1 MGSTSTFANLRRRFA
16 PMIRPILEHVPPL
29 RMVAVAMLKFKQ
41 KGYFERCGFQFELP
55 SGDFGVTFEAE
66 STGDYEPVTT
76 QMVESLLEEGMTF
89 IDIGAHVG
97 LFTLPAIKWVGKS
110 GRVVAFEPH
119 PDNFAMLTRNVNENN
134 LKAELVNAAV
144 SDVTGEVQLH
154 ASAFNSGDH
163 QTYYSNGRKGVGV
176 TCITLDEFLQ
186 VGENIGLI
194 KMDVQGAEAAAFH
207 GMERVLKENKN
218 IKIIWEL
225 SPSQLQNAGEDA
237 ASLLAWLKAL
247 GFVCTMIDD
256 VSGDVQVV
264 TTEELMNLC
273 PHDSYMNILSQ
284 RNG

>member
-1 MGSTSTFANLRRRFA
+1 MGRTSTFANLRRRFA
-16 PMIRPILEHVPPL
+16 PMIRPILEHVAPL
-29 RMVAVAMLKFKQ
+29 RMVAVAMLKIKQ
-41 KGYFERCGFQFELP
+41 KRSFERSGFQFELP
-55 SGDFGVTFEAE
+55 SGDFGVTLEAE

-76 QMVESLLEEGMTF
+76 QMVESMLEEGMTF

-97 LFTLPAIKWVGKS
+97 LFTLPAKKWVGKS

-119 PDNFAMLTRNVNENN
+119 PDNFAMLTRNANENN
-134 LKAELVNAAV
+134 LTAELVNAAV

-154 ASAFNSGDH
+154 TSTFNSGDH
-163 QTYYSNGRKGVGV
+163 QIYHSNGRKGVEV
-176 TCITLDEFLQ
+176 SCIKLDDFLQ
-186 VGENIGLI
+186 EGEKVDLI

-207 GMERVLKENKN
+207 GMERVLKENQK

-225 SPSQLQNAGEDA
+225 SPSQLQNAGADA

-284 RNG
+284 RNA

>member
-16 PMIRPILEHVPPL
+16 PMIRPILEHVAPL
-29 RMVAVAMLKFKQ
+29 RMVAVAMLKIKQ
-41 KGYFERCGFQFELP
+41 KGSFERCGFQFELP
-55 SGDFGVTFEAE
+55 SGDFGVTLEAE

-76 QMVESLLEEGMTF
+76 QMVESMLEEGMTF

-97 LFTLPAIKWVGKS
+97 LFTLPAKKWVGKS

-119 PDNFAMLTRNVNENN
+119 PDNFAMLTRNANENN
-134 LKAELVNAAV
+134 LTAELVNAAV

-154 ASAFNSGDH
+154 TSTFNSGDH
-163 QTYYSNGRKGVGV
+163 QIYHSNGRKGVEV
-176 TCITLDEFLQ
+176 SCIKLDDFLQ
-186 VGENIGLI
+186 EGEKVDLI

-207 GMERVLKENKN
+207 GMERVLKENQK

-225 SPSQLQNAGEDA
+225 SPSQLQNAGADA

-284 RNG
+284 RNA

>member
-154 ASAFNSGDH
+154 TSAFNSGDH

>member
-1 MGSTSTFANLRRRFA
+1 MGSTSTFAKLRRRLA
-16 PMIRPILEHVPPL
+16 PMIRPILEHVTPL
-29 RMVAVAMLKFKQ
+29 RMVAVAMLKIKQ
-41 KGYFERCGFQFELP
+41 KGRFERCGFQFELP
-55 SGDFGVTFEAE
+55 SGDFGVTLEVE

-76 QMVESLLEEGMTF
+76 QMVESMLEEGMTF

-97 LFTLPAIKWVGKS
+97 LFTLPAKKWVGNS

-119 PDNFAMLTRNVNENN
+119 PDNYAMLTRNANENN
-134 LKAELVNAAV
+134 LTAELVNAAV

-154 ASAFNSGDH
+154 TSTFNSGDH
-163 QTYYSNGRKGVGV
+163 QIYHSTGRKRVGV
-176 TCITLDEFLQ
+176 TCIKLDEFLQ
-186 VGENIGLI
+186 EGEKVDLI

-207 GMERVLKENKN
+207 GMERVLKENQN

-225 SPSQLQNAGEDA
+225 SPSQLQNAGADA

-284 RNG
+284 RNA